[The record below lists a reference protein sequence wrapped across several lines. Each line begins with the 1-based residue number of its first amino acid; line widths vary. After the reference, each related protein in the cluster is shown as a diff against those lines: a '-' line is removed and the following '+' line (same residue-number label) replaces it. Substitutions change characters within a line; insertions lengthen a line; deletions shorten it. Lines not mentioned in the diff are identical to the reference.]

1 MFNLLTRNWWLLIV
15 RGILAILFGVLAFIR
30 PEITLATVVLF
41 FGAYVFVDGIFS
53 IIFAIGGWDYIDDY
67 WLLLLQG
74 IVGIGIGLLTF
85 WAPGI
90 TALSLVLYI
99 AAWSLV
105 VGVLQI
111 VGAVRLRREIE
122 GEWWLVLSG
131 VVSVLF
137 AGILMWNPVA
147 GAIGLLWAIA
157 IYAII
162 YGVIQIVL
170 GFRVHGL
177 RGQVRRA
184 EA

>member
-53 IIFAIGGWDYIDDY
+53 IILAIGGWDYIDDN

-74 IVGIGIGLLTF
+74 VVGVGIGMLTF

-90 TALSLVLYI
+90 TALSLVFYI

-111 VGAVRLRREIE
+111 AGAVRLRREIE

-157 IYAII
+157 TYAII

-177 RGQVRRA
+177 RGQLRKA